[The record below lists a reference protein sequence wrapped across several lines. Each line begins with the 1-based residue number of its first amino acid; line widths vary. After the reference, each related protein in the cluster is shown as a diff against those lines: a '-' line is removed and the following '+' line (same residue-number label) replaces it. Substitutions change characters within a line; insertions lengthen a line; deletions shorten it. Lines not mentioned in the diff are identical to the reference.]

1 MSQSVAG
8 QPLFLARMSHS
19 CKIAVGNRSRRK
31 SADLSMSYGVL
42 LLRLALGTMFIAH
55 SVVYM
60 LLTLTLAGTVKFFA
74 SIGLPP
80 WIAYATIL
88 AEALGGLFLILGI
101 QTRWVALALSPILIG
116 AVWVHSGNGWLFAS
130 PDGGWEYPLYLF
142 VLCVAQAMLGDGPY
156 AISPSWFPGERATVK
171 SNEAALRGTSP
182 TQAR

>member
-1 MSQSVAG
+1 MATDR
-8 QPLFLARMSHS
+8 L
-19 CKIAVGNRSRRK
+19 
-31 SADLSMSYGVL
+31 MSYGVL

-74 SIGLPP
+74 SIGLPA

-142 VLCVAQAMLGDGPY
+142 VLCIAQAMLGDGPY
-156 AISPSWFPGERATVK
+156 AISPSWFPGGRATVK
-171 SNEAALRGTSP
+171 SNDAALRGASP
-182 TQAR
+182 TQSR

>member
-1 MSQSVAG
+1 MATDR
-8 QPLFLARMSHS
+8 L
-19 CKIAVGNRSRRK
+19 
-31 SADLSMSYGVL
+31 MSYGVL

-55 SVVYM
+55 SIVYM

-74 SIGLPP
+74 SIGLPA

-142 VLCVAQAMLGDGPY
+142 VLCIAQAMLGDG
-156 AISPSWFPGERATVK
+156 AHALSPSWFPGTCATSKPGDAGAV
-171 SNEAALRGTSP
+171 
-182 TQAR
+182 ARTPHRIWP